1 MRYKQQPSSQ
11 NPLPPSL
18 WGKKRDD
25 VRMGTRL
32 YLELAYW
39 ATDRNFTIA
48 ASVVYSIVL
57 GIALVISL
65 GVHLYQWRARGISKY
80 GKKNSAKELQATAFE
95 NEGL

>member
-18 WGKKRDD
+18 WGEKRDD
-25 VRMGTRL
+25 VRMGTTL
-32 YLELAYW
+32 YLEIAYW
-39 ATDRNFTIA
+39 VTNFNIA
-48 ASVVYSIVL
+48 APVISSVVL

-80 GKKNSAKELQATAFE
+80 GKKYSVEELQVIAYQ
-95 NEGL
+95 NEGGL

>member
-18 WGKKRDD
+18 WGKKRED
-25 VRMGTRL
+25 VRMGTTL
-32 YLELAYW
+32 YLEIAYW
-39 ATDRNFTIA
+39 VTNFNIA
-48 ASVVYSIVL
+48 APVISSVVL

-80 GKKNSAKELQATAFE
+80 GKKYSVEELQVIAYQ
-95 NEGL
+95 NEGGL

>member
-25 VRMGTRL
+25 VRMATRL
-32 YLELAYW
+32 YLEIAYW
-39 ATDRNFTIA
+39 VTNFNIA
-48 ASVVYSIVL
+48 APVISSVVL

-80 GKKNSAKELQATAFE
+80 GKKYSVEELQVIAYQ
-95 NEGL
+95 NEGGL

>member
-32 YLELAYW
+32 YLEIAYW
-39 ATDRNFTIA
+39 VTNFNIA
-48 ASVVYSIVL
+48 APVISSVVL
-57 GIALVISL
+57 GTALVISL

-80 GKKNSAKELQATAFE
+80 GKKYSVEELQVIAYQ
-95 NEGL
+95 NEGGL

>member
-32 YLELAYW
+32 YLEIAYW
-39 ATDRNFTIA
+39 VTNFNIA
-48 ASVVYSIVL
+48 APVISSVVL

-65 GVHLYQWRARGISKY
+65 GVNLYQWRARRISKS
-80 GKKNSAKELQATAFE
+80 GKKYSTEELQAEAHQI
-95 NEGL
+95 EGGL